1 MRTRS
6 LHDLYSMA
14 DRMSAEPRPLTIL
27 FADIGSSAALYERV
41 GDAEAYRLVA
51 DSLTRMRTAVEEQGG
66 KVLRTVGDSVLA
78 SFDHSDAAFRG
89 ARAIQRAH
97 LDIPLSVRIGFH
109 TGSVIPDGGDVYGQ
123 AVNIAARVAA
133 FARVDEIV
141 ATTEA
146 VEQLSVEYQ
155 ALASSVAM
163 IDLRGTP
170 ELIAVHR
177 LQWQEQPT
185 AVTRLASRLEYEQAQ
200 NLDLQL
206 RISHGSTVL
215 QVGAA
220 LIDVTLGRAAYN
232 DIAVTNDE
240 ASRHHAKIQYRH
252 GQFLLVDESTN
263 GTFVQK
269 DTLAPFLVQRD
280 SIVLDGS
287 GVICLGAMPEQNR
300 GNLIKFELQKK

>member
-1 MRTRS
+1 
-6 LHDLYSMA
+6 
-14 DRMSAEPRPLTIL
+14 MSAEPRPLTIL

-78 SFDHSDAAFRG
+78 SFDDSDAAFLG
-89 ARAIQRAH
+89 ACAIQRAH
-97 LDIPLSVRIGFH
+97 LDIPLAVRIGFH

-141 ATTEA
+141 ATSEA
-146 VEQLSVEYQ
+146 VEQLSSVYQ
-155 ALASSVAM
+155 TLASSVDK
-163 IDLRGTP
+163 IDIRGTP
-170 ELIAVHR
+170 ELVAVHR
-177 LQWQEQPT
+177 MQWQEKPT
-185 AVTRLASRLEYEQAQ
+185 AVTRLASRGDYGQAL

-206 RISHGSTVL
+206 RVSHGSTVMH
-215 QVGAA
+215 VGAA
-220 LIDVTLGRAAYN
+220 HIDVTLGRASNN

-252 GQFLLVDESTN
+252 GQFLLLDESTN

-269 DTLAPFLVQRD
+269 DSLAPFLVRRD
-280 SIVLDGS
+280 SIVLDGA
-287 GVICLGAMPEQNR
+287 GIICLGAVPGENR
-300 GNLIKFELQKK
+300 VDQIEFELEKNQDLQN